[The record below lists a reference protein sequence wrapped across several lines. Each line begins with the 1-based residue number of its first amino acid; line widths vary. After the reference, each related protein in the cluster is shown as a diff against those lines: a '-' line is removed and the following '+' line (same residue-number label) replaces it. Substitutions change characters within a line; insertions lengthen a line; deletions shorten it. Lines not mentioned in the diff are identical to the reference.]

1 MESIKEQLQL
11 FVRHFGLLNATCCDE
26 CCGEQISMA
35 QSHILFEVQRSPG
48 SSMQRIAEELGLDVT
63 TFSRQVKGLEG
74 KGLVLRRV
82 SAEDR
87 RVGLLELTPSGAA
100 MLEKIN
106 RFMANKIDNIFAR
119 MSSFEQETV
128 TRSFELLNHALITV
142 GKAEATKEGTI
153 ACCK

>member
-1 MESIKEQLQL
+1 
-11 FVRHFGLLNATCCDE
+11 
-26 CCGEQISMA
+26 MA

-74 KGLVLRRV
+74 KGLVVRRV

-106 RFMANKIDNIFAR
+106 RFMAKKIADIFAQ

-128 TRSFELLNHALITV
+128 TRSFELLNNALITV
-142 GKAEATKEGTI
+142 DKAEATKEGI
-153 ACCK
+153 FACCK

>member
-1 MESIKEQLQL
+1 M

-74 KGLVLRRV
+74 KGLVARRV

-106 RFMANKIDNIFAR
+106 LFMAKKIDRIFAQ

-142 GKAEATKEGTI
+142 GKTGAATEGTI

>member
-1 MESIKEQLQL
+1 
-11 FVRHFGLLNATCCDE
+11 
-26 CCGEQISMA
+26 
-35 QSHILFEVQRSPG
+35 
-48 SSMQRIAEELGLDVT
+48 MQRIAEELGLDVT

-74 KGLVLRRV
+74 KGLVARRV

-106 RFMANKIDNIFAR
+106 RFMAKKIDGIFAQ

-128 TRSFELLNHALITV
+128 TRSLELLNHALITV
-142 GKAEATKEGTI
+142 GKAEAAKGVSI